1 MRYEQIFRVLA
12 GLVLVGLAGCGGGG
26 GGGGSP
32 APAREIQY
40 FVGNDGV
47 HGVELWKTDGTAA
60 GTVMVKDINIAG
72 NSNPIW
78 FTEMNGIW
86 YFQAD
91 DGDNGRELWRTDG
104 TAAGTVRVKNIA
116 GAPGASSSPSQL
128 VVFNGLLYFAAND
141 GVNGTELWKSDGT
154 ETGTTMVKNINAP
167 GSASPQSLTVFGNAL
182 YFKANDGVT
191 GEELWKSDGTEAG
204 TIQVRDINPGAG
216 SSQPLRLTVFRNIF
230 VFDSAGIYF
239 SANDGVNGVE
249 LWRTD
254 GSEAGTIMVKD
265 INPIA
270 GNSVPM
276 NLKAIGNTL
285 YFSANDGV
293 NGTELWKSDAT
304 EAGTVMVKNINP
316 APVTINTGHSHPI
329 EFAAFGNT
337 LFFNANDGVNGA
349 ELWKSDGTE
358 AGTVMVR
365 NINAG
370 VEASSDPGG
379 FTVFDGVL
387 YFSAIGDE
395 FTVGRELWKTGGSL
409 LGTVQV
415 KDINTTAAGAHSYP
429 SLFFPLNGAL
439 YFGATDGV
447 NGYEL
452 WTTRGTSVDT
462 VLVKD
467 VCPGTCSGLD

>member
-32 APAREIQY
+32 ALAREIQY

-265 INPIA
+265 INPDA

-293 NGTELWKSDAT
+293 NGTELWKSD
-304 EAGTVMVKNINP
+304 
-316 APVTINTGHSHPI
+316 
-329 EFAAFGNT
+329 
-337 LFFNANDGVNGA
+337 
-349 ELWKSDGTE
+349 GTE

-365 NINAG
+365 NINPAAVTVNTG
-370 VEASSDPGG
+370 HSNPGEFAEFG
-379 FTVFDGVL
+379 GVL
-387 YFSAIGDE
+387 YFGATTDIGRELWKSDGTEAGTGLVRNINEDVEADSYPEGFIAFNGALYFSASGGDL
-395 FTVGRELWKTGGSL
+395 TVGRELWKTDGTEI
-409 LGTVQV
+409 GTVLV
-415 KDINTTAAGAHSYP
+415 RNINPAPGASSFP
-429 SLFFPLNGAL
+429 GMFFPLNGAL

-452 WTTRGTSVDT
+452 WTTNGTESGT
-462 VLVKD
+462 VMVKD
-467 VCPGTCSGLD
+467 ACVGTCSGLY